1 MLDKP
6 PSPTE
11 GASAQ
16 VLRWPTRR
24 SKDWTER
31 FLHSAKSNPNIIA
44 VVAIGSAVRPHVP
57 SADVDLV
64 VICRD
69 PHGLNEDRPPMEV
82 DLRAYSAGDVDVQ
95 LRSGHDMLGWAVRF
109 GRILFQRN
117 RFWEKIVHSW
127 HDRLPLPSP
136 KLARERAAAAH
147 RHLIHLLQLG
157 DADAAHE
164 QALSYLTHLARAELL
179 DRGVYPASRPEL
191 VQQLRG
197 VGSYR
202 LAEWLDRLSQ
212 GGSSELS
219 EIDAL
224 LKVTV

>member
-1 MLDKP
+1 MMLDRP

-24 SKDWTER
+24 SKDWTEV
-31 FLHSAKSNPNIIA
+31 FLHSARSDPNIIA

-69 PHGLNEDRPPMEV
+69 PHALNEDPPMEV
-82 DLRAYSAGDVDVQ
+82 DLRAYSAVDVDLQ
-95 LRSGHDMLGWAVRF
+95 LRSGQDMLGWAVRF
-109 GRILFQRN
+109 GRILFQRDG
-117 RFWEKIVHSW
+117 FWDEIVQSW
-127 HDRLPLPSP
+127 HHRLPLPSS
-136 KLARERAAAAH
+136 KLARDRAAAAN
-147 RHLIHLLQLG
+147 RHLINLLQLG

-164 QALSYLTHLARAELL
+164 QALSCLTHLARAELL

-197 VGSYR
+197 VGSFR
-202 LAEWLDRLSQ
+202 LAEWLDRLLH

-219 EIDAL
+219 EIDRL
-224 LKVTV
+224 LKVAV